1 MEQQLIQQAWLD
13 SPSTR
18 LNRWRGFRKGL
29 NTDDTKAVCET
40 VVDWWKMAPISS
52 WTIDPVDSS
61 TWPTPWEMLHSGN
74 FCDNSIA
81 LGMSYTIHYANEHIP
96 NRLLYITDR
105 ENSIQTLCA
114 LIDNKYLLNYS
125 YGAIS
130 TLPTENV
137 NISFDQSI
145 SDVIKN

>member
-81 LGMSYTIHYANEHIP
+81 LGMSYTIHYAN
-96 NRLLYITDR
+96 
-105 ENSIQTLCA
+105 
-114 LIDNKYLLNYS
+114 
-125 YGAIS
+125 
-130 TLPTENV
+130 
-137 NISFDQSI
+137 
-145 SDVIKN
+145 